1 MRKQITKSALL
12 MAVMAG
18 ALTFNAC
25 KNEEPNPGVDLN
37 GPKTNVTVGMTLA
50 KKASAPKKMAK
61 SAISGNDLNMND
73 DGTIQDVKNVVI
85 VPMVKGAKLQPIKL
99 GTYVSGTT
107 TTHYRTATILQTTD
121 EFRVYGNM
129 PEAWYNAMDTNAVF
143 SIAAS
148 YLTIAESVE
157 TNKPTVGTYYAPHPL
172 YYYVDALGSTN
183 GFQVAQSSTP
193 GDWENPT
200 GGYQNPVAGVVGDNN
215 RVKIKGVNYA
225 VGALVAGVR
234 AALTTEAADKDMFY
248 SNKEDDSDACSWNE
262 LAANGGTQQMDITG
276 VVIAGQTK
284 TFTETFTR
292 SGSEVVPVY
301 AAAVSTIMQTG
312 ALSFDGETGKVKNA
326 NVYSTVAP
334 EDGQTVL
341 LNFQFQNKT
350 QKYFKTNDGVEIAPD
365 GYFYLQASISKTD
378 KDIFA
383 ADFTTLVNGK
393 VTDWGKS
400 SSTVVESTEVEIG
413 IEIDTDWQQGTVY
426 EVEM

>member
-50 KKASAPKKMAK
+50 KKASAPKMMSK
-61 SAISGNDLNMND
+61 SAISGDDLNM
-73 DGTIQDVKNVVI
+73 GSAIQDVKNVVI

-99 GTYVSGTT
+99 GTYVNGTT

-129 PEAWYNAMDTNAVF
+129 PETWYNAMDTNAVF
-143 SIAAS
+143 QAPDMTLVA
-148 YLTIAESVE
+148 LTDDDN
-157 TNKPTVGTYYAPHPL
+157 TNKPIDGTTYYAPHPL

-183 GFQVAQSSTP
+183 GFQVAQGLTP
-193 GDWENPT
+193 GDWETASYGNPAN
-200 GGYQNPVAGVVGDNN
+200 GQVGDNN

-248 SNKEDDSDACSWNE
+248 SVTGVEDDACSWNE
-262 LAANGGTQQMDITG
+262 LATNGGTQQMDITG

-301 AAAVSTIMQTG
+301 AAAVSTTMQTD

-350 QKYFKTNDGVEIAPD
+350 GKYFKTNDGVEIAPD

>member
-37 GPKTNVTVGMTLA
+37 GPKSNVTVGMTLA
-50 KKASAPKKMAK
+50 KKASAPKMMSK
-61 SAISGNDLNMND
+61 SAISGDDLNM
-73 DGTIQDVKNVVI
+73 GSAIQDVKNVVI

-183 GFQVAQSSTP
+183 GFQVAQGLTP
-193 GDWENPT
+193 GDWETASYGNPAN
-200 GGYQNPVAGVVGDNN
+200 GQVGDNN

-248 SNKEDDSDACSWNE
+248 SVTGVEDDACSWNE
-262 LAANGGTQQMDITG
+262 LATNGGTQQMDITG

-301 AAAVSTIMQTG
+301 AAANNVTMKDA
-312 ALSFDGETGKVKNA
+312 ALNFETGSSAKVLNA
-326 NVYSTVAP
+326 NIYSTVAP

-350 QKYFKTNDGVEIAPD
+350 GKYFKTNDGVEIAPD

-393 VTDWGKS
+393 VTDWGKA

-413 IEIDTDWQQGTVY
+413 IEIDTDWQQGTDY